1 MDMPAADGQ
10 YGHRENHWSARRM
23 PAQIATRDALHA
35 LFHPRAVAVIGASDD
50 TTKHGYIVLTNVRDT
65 GFRGGIYGISRR
77 LKDVD
82 GIPCFPD
89 LTALPEPV
97 DTAFLAIPAE
107 AAVQAV
113 RDCARA
119 GLKAVI
125 VGYAGYAESL
135 DAGGEERQ
143 RELQRIARQEGIRI
157 VGPNCNGVY
166 NAHFPLSIGF
176 NTSHAKRQ
184 MPGGISIFSHS
195 GALFDAMAGRLHM
208 LGAGLSLFASAGNEA
223 DLSVLDYMEYGI
235 GHQPTR
241 VIALLIDSLDDGPRF
256 RRLALAAHAAG
267 KYVVALK
274 IGGSEAGA
282 AAAVAH
288 SSRLA
293 GDNASYHALF
303 AASGVATVKT
313 LEGLMTAAALLD
325 KYGRCPGKLG
335 SLSTSGAGASLIAD
349 RCDALGVPLA
359 TLSPETYAAID
370 SRKLFS
376 RIGNPLDMGIFGGMR
391 RSAEVPSLLMRD
403 PGVSVGLALVHSM
416 NPWQGDPYRAAMG
429 KAREIAKKPLL
440 VVTPG
445 GMPEAERQTYIERGI
460 DVFTDTDILLE
471 GIGALLTAA
480 PEPILPTVH
489 ATAPALPA
497 RQLTEPES
505 LRLLAEFGV
514 RTVPTIECAS
524 AADAIAAATR
534 VGYPVVLKGVAD
546 GVAHKSDL
554 GLVHV
559 GLRHPDAV
567 AEAYV
572 AVGCSNVVVQA
583 MIGGS
588 LEAIAGVTRADGV
601 GLVLIAGPGGIFAEA
616 LHDVTTFALP
626 VSRPF
631 IEAGLS
637 KGSLGRVLASPRW
650 KHPGTFEAFVD
661 LLMNLQSAALTL
673 GDKLQAIDINPV
685 ILGDFGAVAVD
696 ALVVPRP

>member
-1 MDMPAADGQ
+1 
-10 YGHRENHWSARRM
+10 M
-23 PAQIATRDALHA
+23 PAQIATQDALHA

-50 TTKHGYIVLTNVRDT
+50 TTKHGYIVLTNIRDT
-65 GFRGGIYGISRR
+65 GFQGGIYGISRR
-77 LKDVD
+77 LTNVD

-89 LTALPEPV
+89 LASVPEQV

-125 VGYAGYAESL
+125 VGSAGYAESL

-143 RELQRIARQEGIRI
+143 RELQRIAEQEGIRI

-166 NAHFPLSIGF
+166 NAHHPLSVGF

-184 MPGGISIFSHS
+184 PPGGISIFSHS
-195 GALFDAMAGRLHM
+195 GALFDAMAGRLRM

-223 DLSVLDYMEYGI
+223 DMSVLDYMEYGI
-235 GHQPTR
+235 GHPQTQ

-267 KYVVALK
+267 KHVVALK

-288 SSRLA
+288 SSRMA
-293 GDNASYHALF
+293 GDDASYHALF

-325 KYGRCPGKLG
+325 KYGSCPGQLG

-349 RCDALGVPLA
+349 RCQALGVPLA
-359 TLSPETYAAID
+359 TLTPETFAAID
-370 SRKLFS
+370 SHKMFS

-391 RSAEVPSLLMRD
+391 RSADVPSLLMGD
-403 PGVSVGLALVHSM
+403 PGVSVCLALVHSM

-429 KAREIAKKPLL
+429 DARARSGKPLL

-445 GMPEAERQTYIERGI
+445 GMPDAERQTYRDRGI

-471 GIGALLTAA
+471 GIGALMTPP
-480 PEPILPTVH
+480 PEPISDIAPGAAPVLPR
-489 ATAPALPA
+489 
-497 RQLTEPES
+497 RQLNEPES
-505 LRLLAEFGV
+505 LRLLAGFGV
-514 RTVPTIECAS
+514 RTVPTVECGS
-524 AADAIAAATR
+524 AAEAVTAATR
-534 VGYPVVLKGVAD
+534 LGYPVVLKGVAD
-546 GVAHKSDL
+546 NIAHKSDL

-559 GLRHPDAV
+559 GLRDPEAV
-567 AEAYV
+567 AKAYAAV
-572 AVGCSNVVVQA
+572 ACPNVIVQA
-583 MIGGS
+583 MIAGS
-588 LEAIAGVTRADGV
+588 LEAIAGITRADGV
-601 GLVLIAGPGGIFAEA
+601 GLVLIAGLGGIFAEA
-616 LHDVTTFALP
+616 LHDVATFALP
-626 VSRPF
+626 TSRTT
-631 IEAGLS
+631 IEAGLA
-637 KGSLGRVLASPRW
+637 KGSLGRVLVSPRW
-650 KHPGTFEAFVD
+650 KHPGAFKAFVD
-661 LLMNLQSAALTL
+661 LLLGLQDAALSL
-673 GDKLQAIDINPV
+673 GDALQAIDINPV
-685 ILGDFGAVAVD
+685 ILGEAGAIAVD
-696 ALVVPRP
+696 ALVIPSP

>member
-1 MDMPAADGQ
+1 MP
-10 YGHRENHWSARRM
+10 N
-23 PAQIATRDALHA
+23 QIATQEALHA

-65 GFRGGIYGISRR
+65 GFQGGIYGISRR

-89 LTALPEPV
+89 LTALPGPV

-119 GLKAVI
+119 GMKAVI
-125 VGYAGYAESL
+125 VGSAGYAESL

-143 RELQRIARQEGIRI
+143 RELQRIAREEGIRI
-157 VGPNCNGVY
+157 VGPNCNGIY
-166 NAHFPLSIGF
+166 NAHLPLSVGF

-184 MPGGISIFSHS
+184 TPGGIAIFSHS
-195 GALFDAMAGRLHM
+195 GALFDAMAGRLAM

-223 DLSVLDYMEYGI
+223 DMSVLDYMEYGI
-235 GHQPTR
+235 SHAPTR

-267 KYVVALK
+267 KHVVALK

-288 SSRLA
+288 SSRMA
-293 GDNASYHALF
+293 GDDASYHALF
-303 AASGVATVKT
+303 KVSGVATVKT

-325 KYGRCPGKLG
+325 KYGSRPGKLG

-349 RCDALGVPLA
+349 RCEALGVPLA
-359 TLSPETYAAID
+359 TLTPETHAAID
-370 SRKLFS
+370 SQKMFS

-391 RSAEVPSLLMRD
+391 RSAEVPSLLMGD
-403 PGVSVGLALVHSM
+403 KGVSVGLALVHSM

-429 KAREIAKKPLL
+429 VARETSGKPLL

-445 GMPEAERQTYIERGI
+445 GMPAAERETYRQRGI

-471 GIGALLTAA
+471 GIGALM
-480 PEPILPTVH
+480 
-489 ATAPALPA
+489 TAPPQSIPSATLPEAPTLPA

-505 LRLLAEFGV
+505 LRLLVSFGV
-514 RTVPTIECAS
+514 PAVQTVECES
-524 AADAIAAATR
+524 AAEAVAAATR
-534 VGYPVVLKGVAD
+534 IGFPVVLKGVAD
-546 GVAHKSDL
+546 GIAHKSDL

-559 GLRHPDAV
+559 GLRDADAV
-567 AEAYV
+567 ARTYA
-572 AVGCSNVVVQA
+572 AIGCPKVVIQA
-583 MIGGS
+583 MVSGS

-601 GLVLIAGPGGIFAEA
+601 GLVLIAGLGGIFAEA
-616 LHDVTTFALP
+616 LHDVSTFPLP
-626 VSRPF
+626 VDRGF
-631 IEAGLS
+631 VEAELA
-637 KGSLGRVLASPRW
+637 KGTLGRILTSPRW
-650 KHPGTFEAFVD
+650 KHPGSFSAFVD
-661 LLMNLQSAALTL
+661 VLMSLQNAALSL
-673 GDKLQAIDINPV
+673 GDALQAIDINPV
-685 ILGDFGAVAVD
+685 ILGGAGAIAVD
-696 ALVVPRP
+696 ALVIPAS

>member
-1 MDMPAADGQ
+1 MPT
-10 YGHRENHWSARRM
+10 
-23 PAQIATRDALHA
+23 QIATQEALHA

-65 GFRGGIYGISRR
+65 GFQGGIYGISRR

-113 RDCARA
+113 RECARA
-119 GLKAVI
+119 GMKAVI
-125 VGYAGYAESL
+125 VGSAGYAESL

-143 RELQRIARQEGIRI
+143 RELQRIAQEEGIRI
-157 VGPNCNGVY
+157 VGPNCNGIY
-166 NAHFPLSIGF
+166 NAHLPLSVGF

-184 MPGGISIFSHS
+184 TPGGIAIFSHS
-195 GALFDAMAGRLHM
+195 GALFDAMAGRLAM

-223 DLSVLDYMEYGI
+223 DMSVLDYMEYGI
-235 GHQPTR
+235 SHAPTR
-241 VIALLIDSLDDGPRF
+241 VIAMLIDSLDDGPRF

-267 KYVVALK
+267 KHVVALK

-288 SSRLA
+288 SSRMA
-293 GDNASYHALF
+293 GDDASYHALF
-303 AASGVATVKT
+303 KVSGVATVKT

-325 KYGRCPGKLG
+325 KYGSRPGKLG

-349 RCDALGVPLA
+349 RCEALGVPLA
-359 TLSPETYAAID
+359 TLTPETHAAID
-370 SRKLFS
+370 SQKMFS

-391 RSAEVPSLLMRD
+391 RSADVPRLLMAD
-403 PGVSVGLALVHSM
+403 AGVSVGLALVHSM

-429 KAREIAKKPLL
+429 AAREKSGKPLL

-445 GMPEAERQTYIERGI
+445 GMPAAERETYRQRGI

-471 GIGALLTAA
+471 GIGALM
-480 PEPILPTVH
+480 
-489 ATAPALPA
+489 TAPPQPIPSAPPSAAATLPA

-505 LRLLAEFGV
+505 LRLLVSFGV
-514 RTVPTIECAS
+514 PAVQTVECES
-524 AADAIAAATR
+524 AAEAVATATR
-534 VGYPVVLKGVAD
+534 IGFPVVLKGVAD

-559 GLRHPDAV
+559 GLNDADAV
-567 AEAYV
+567 ARTYAAIDCPKV
-572 AVGCSNVVVQA
+572 IIQA
-583 MIGGS
+583 MVSGD

-601 GLVLIAGPGGIFAEA
+601 GLVLIAGLGGIFAEA
-616 LHDVTTFALP
+616 LHDVSTFPLP
-626 VSRPF
+626 VDRGF
-631 IEAGLS
+631 VEAELA
-637 KGSLGRVLASPRW
+637 KGTLGRILTSPRW
-650 KHPGTFEAFVD
+650 KHPGSFSAFVD
-661 LLMNLQSAALTL
+661 VLMSLQNAALSL
-673 GDKLQAIDINPV
+673 GDRLQAIDINPV
-685 ILGDFGAVAVD
+685 ILGSSGAIAVD
-696 ALVVPRP
+696 ALVVPTS